1 MFCFLLLCTLQKVFF
16 FYIYK
21 YVLHFLILK
30 ENKYCHMTLN
40 QGSPDSVLEGRCLT
54 DFPQQPAEKF
64 LVYLARRWLAA
75 SGVFD

>member
-1 MFCFLLLCTLQKVFF
+1 MHLTKSFF

-21 YVLHFLILK
+21 YVLYFVILK
-30 ENKYCHMTLN
+30 ENKNCHMTLN
-40 QGSPDSVLEGRCLT
+40 QGSPDSVLEGRCLA
-54 DFPQQPAEKF
+54 DFSSNFPQQPAEKF

>member
-1 MFCFLLLCTLQKVFF
+1 
-16 FYIYK
+16 
-21 YVLHFLILK
+21 
-30 ENKYCHMTLN
+30 MTLN